1 MLPKSLHTVR
11 ILAAV
16 AATVAGG
23 GNVLR
28 VLEAARIIGY
38 PTASTIDPLI
48 VKAAAVLAKG
58 AA

>member
-16 AATVAGG
+16 AATVTGG
-23 GNVLR
+23 SPMLR
-28 VLEAARIIGY
+28 VLEAARVIGY
-38 PTASTIDPLI
+38 PDAIASDPLI
-48 VKAAAVLAKG
+48 VKAAATLAKG